1 VFYLKYHLYRLY
13 FPLTALSRYR
23 RMLAAQRAG

>member
-23 RMLAAQRAG
+23 RRLAGG